1 MNENRENTMNEAADA
16 LAGTKADE
24 MRDALLEGSAD
35 EQDDLFDAAGSDAA
49 ETDLFDADPAGDP
62 YEEDDLI
69 LVAEPE
75 DGELLNENAA
85 EGYNLSGTNGTG
97 STGGT
102 NGTGGAD
109 SMNGAGGTGGANGA
123 TGADN
128 AAGSSG
134 QNSEAAASD
143 SAAGKAADG
152 MGAAADG
159 AAGKDAAN
167 TAQPGEEP
175 KYKVQLHG
183 REQELTVPQLV
194 AAAQK
199 GLDYDNMRTQLAAAQ
214 QALPALRLVEQYA
227 AANGMTAGQYLQAA
241 GQNIRQQAVNEL
253 TQKGVPEQTA
263 KELVAERMRLEEERR
278 AIAPLM
284 QHMNAEAAR
293 KKARDPWLA
302 VTREYPD
309 VVNLPESVLMSVQKG
324 ETPLAAMRAWEL
336 EQLRAKL
343 SAQEMQLSAQAATL
357 KNRQTAP
364 GSAAGAAD
372 TRRDPFL
379 DALFSTD

>member
-1 MNENRENTMNEAADA
+1 MNENRENTANGAADA
-16 LAGTKADE
+16 LAGTGADE
-24 MRDALLEGSAD
+24 AQNALLEGFAD
-35 EQDDLFDAAGSDAA
+35 EQDDLFGADETDSTGDDPSEEDELILEAETEDGRLLTSDAA
-49 ETDLFDADPAGDP
+49 EGRSA
-62 YEEDDLI
+62 
-69 LVAEPE
+69 
-75 DGELLNENAA
+75 
-85 EGYNLSGTNGTG
+85 
-97 STGGT
+97 
-102 NGTGGAD
+102 
-109 SMNGAGGTGGANGA
+109 NGAGSMDGATGTAGAN
-123 TGADN
+123 GADN
-128 AAGSSG
+128 AAGGSG
-134 QNSEAAASD
+134 QNGAAGASD
-143 SAAGKAADG
+143 LATGKAADG
-152 MGAAADG
+152 ADAAAAG

-175 KYKVQLHG
+175 KYKVQLYG
-183 REQELTVPQLV
+183 REQEMTVSQLV

-199 GLDYDNMRTQLAAAQ
+199 GLDYDNVRTQLAAAQ

-227 AANGMTAGQYLQAA
+227 AANGMTAGQYLQTA
-241 GQNIRQQAVNEL
+241 GQNIQRQAVNEL

-284 QHMNAEAAR
+284 QRLNAEEAR

-309 VVNLPESVLMSVQKG
+309 VVNLPESVLLSVQKG
-324 ETPLAAMRAWEL
+324 ETPIAAMRAWEL

>member
-1 MNENRENTMNEAADA
+1 MNENRENTASETEDTFNGM
-16 LAGTKADE
+16 GADE
-24 MRDALLEGSAD
+24 AQAALMDGFAD
-35 EQDDLFDAAGSDAA
+35 EGDDWPGAD
-49 ETDLFDADPAGDP
+49 ETGPAD
-62 YEEDDLI
+62 EDELI
-69 LVAEPE
+69 LEAEPE
-75 DGELLNENAA
+75 DGALLLVDAA
-85 EGYNLSGTNGTG
+85 ESFNLNSADDTDGMGSAGGTDGASGGSAGGAGRTDGTG
-97 STGGT
+97 
-102 NGTGGAD
+102 GTGGAD
-109 SMNGAGGTGGANGA
+109 G
-123 TGADN
+123 
-128 AAGSSG
+128 
-134 QNSEAAASD
+134 
-143 SAAGKAADG
+143 AGKAASGAD
-152 MGAAADG
+152 AAANG
-159 AAGKDAAN
+159 TARKDADE
-167 TAQPGEEP
+167 TAQAGEEP
-175 KYKVQLHG
+175 KYKVELYG

-199 GLDYDNMRTQLAAAQ
+199 GLDYDNVRAQLNAAQ

-227 AANGMTAGQYLQAA
+227 AANGMTAQQYLQAA
-241 GQNIRQQAVNEL
+241 GQNMHRQAVENL

-263 KELVAERMRLEEERR
+263 RELVAERMRLEEERR

-284 QHMNAEAAR
+284 QHLNAEAAR

-309 VVNLPESVLMSVQKG
+309 VVNLPESVLLNVQKG

-372 TRRDPFL
+372 TKRDPFL

>member
-1 MNENRENTMNEAADA
+1 MNENRENTAKETADA
-16 LAGTKADE
+16 LAGAGTDMAW
-24 MRDALLEGSAD
+24 DALLEGFAD
-35 EQDDLFDAAGSDAA
+35 EQDDLFGAAGDDED
-49 ETDLFDADPAGDP
+49 ETDLFDADPAGTGSD
-62 YEEDDLI
+62 EEDELI
-69 LVAEPE
+69 LVLEPE
-75 DGELLNENAA
+75 DSTG
-85 EGYNLSGTNGTG
+85 GMGGTG
-97 STGGT
+97 S
-102 NGTGGAD
+102 
-109 SMNGAGGTGGANGA
+109 AGGTGGSGG
-123 TGADN
+123 TGGVGGTDNAGDAHGTYGTAD

-134 QNSEAAASD
+134 QNS
-143 SAAGKAADG
+143 AAGKSDPAADK
-152 MGAAADG
+152 
-159 AAGKDAAN
+159 AAGGADTDAGGTEGQNADK

-175 KYKVQLHG
+175 KYKVQLYG

-199 GLDYDNMRTQLAAAQ
+199 GLDYDNMRAQLNAVQ
-214 QALPALRLVEQYA
+214 QALPALRMVEQYA
-227 AANGMTAGQYLQAA
+227 AANGMTAQQYLQAA
-241 GQNIRQQAVNEL
+241 GRDIQHKAVNEL

-263 KELVAERMRLEEERR
+263 RELVAERMRLEEERR
-278 AIAPLM
+278 IIAPMM
-284 QHMNAEAAR
+284 QRLNAEEAR

-309 VVNLPESVLMSVQKG
+309 VVDLPESVLLSVQKG

-379 DALFSTD
+379 DALFATD